1 MSKYK
6 TSKSLGLVTTYA
18 DPPDSTEFR
27 LSSLES
33 RISQVEKLLN
43 DVLIQLSIPSLPSCI
58 CRIV

>member
-1 MSKYK
+1 MSKHK

-58 CRIV
+58 